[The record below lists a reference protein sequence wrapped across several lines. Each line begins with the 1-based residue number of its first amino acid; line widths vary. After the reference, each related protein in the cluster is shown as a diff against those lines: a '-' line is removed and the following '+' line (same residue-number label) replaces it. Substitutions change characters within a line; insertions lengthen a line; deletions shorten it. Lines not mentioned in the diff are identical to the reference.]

1 VTYHALSP
9 QTAELLEA
17 AGLDVDLVLRIVTA
31 ALDEDLAY
39 GPDVTTSATVPE
51 DQWVAA
57 TISARGTGV
66 VAGVPVAVAALDL
79 VTGPGSWRLLSHAW
93 DGSRVHPGD
102 AVVALEAQTRGL
114 LTAERTALNFLGH
127 LSGVATTT
135 AEWAKAVSPA
145 QVRDTRKTIPGLRV
159 LDKYAVRCGGG
170 VNHRMGLGDAAL
182 VKDNH
187 VVAAG
192 GVREAVEAVR
202 AAAPSIELEVEC
214 DDVAQVSEAIA
225 AGAALILLD
234 NMSLDQMREGVAL
247 GDRASENV
255 RFEASGGLTLDTA
268 AAVAATGVDF
278 VAVGALT
285 HSAAVLDLGLDV
297 HRVIEGSVGSLRD

>member
-1 VTYHALSP
+1 VTYHALSR
-9 QTAELLEA
+9 QTSELLGA
-17 AGLDVDLVLRIVTA
+17 VGLDVDLVMRVVAA

-39 GPDVTTSATVPE
+39 GPDITTSATVPE
-51 DQWVAA
+51 AQWVAA
-57 TISARGTGV
+57 TISARRAGV
-66 VAGVPVAVAALDL
+66 VAGVPIAIAAFDL
-79 VTGPGSWRLLSHAW
+79 VMGAGNWRLLSHAP
-93 DGSRVHPGD
+93 DGSPVTTGD

-135 AEWAKAVSPA
+135 AKWAKAVSPA

-170 VNHRMGLGDAAL
+170 INHRMGLGDAAL

-192 GVREAVEAVR
+192 GVREAVEAIR

-225 AGAALILLD
+225 AGASLILLD
-234 NMSLDQMREGVAL
+234 NMSIEQLRASVAL
-247 GDRASENV
+247 GGRASENV
-255 RFEASGGLTLDTA
+255 RFEASGGLTLETA

-297 HRVIEGSVGSLRD
+297 HRVIAGSVGSSGD